1 MTDVD
6 VNDDLLDYEE
16 EENNE
21 QVRKRLFGS

>member
-1 MTDVD
+1 MTDAD

-16 EENNE
+16 EENTE

>member
-21 QVRKRLFGS
+21 QVRKRLFVS